1 VAPPRL
7 RHDVGVHEVEVSR
20 RPLEALAGVLT
31 MEQARGLRAAA
42 ADNAAAL
49 SGRTVWNVNS
59 TATGG
64 GVAEMLRSLLG
75 YVLDAGV
82 RTRWLVLA
90 GDPLFFAL
98 TKRLHNAIHGA
109 DHVPVPTDS
118 DRAHYEGVLLRRNLP
133 ALLDLVSPRDV
144 VILHDPQAAGLVVP
158 LRKAGIPVIWRC
170 HIGRDRPNATTQE
183 AWDFLRPYVESAD
196 AVIFSCRR
204 YAPAWLPPDRIKVIP
219 PSIDPLS
226 EKNRP
231 IEPAERLRILVGA
244 GLLAAD
250 GAAAVKGA
258 GGSTPP
264 PPAEARLVVQVS
276 RWDRLKD
283 MPGVILGFAE
293 ATVPDDVHLMLVGPD
308 VTGVADDPE
317 GTDVLA
323 QCLATW
329 QRLPSHLRDRVHLAS
344 VPMADTDEN
353 ARIVNAIQ
361 RHASIVAQK
370 SLAEGFGL
378 TVAEAMWKSRPVI
391 ATAVGGIQDQIH
403 DGADGL
409 LIKEPRDL
417 HAFGDALVTLLADP
431 AFAGRLGDAAHRT
444 VRARFL
450 GDRHLAQYAE
460 LLESV
465 LG

>member
-1 VAPPRL
+1 MSAVY
-7 RHDVGVHEVEVSR
+7 EVEVSR
-20 RPLEALAGVLT
+20 RPLAALAGALT
-31 MEQARGLRAAA
+31 SEQADRLRAVAA
-42 ADNAAAL
+42 RSAAAL

-82 RTRWLVLA
+82 RSRWLVLA

-109 DHVPVPTDS
+109 DHTAAPTGS
-118 DRAHYEGVLLRRNLP
+118 DRALYEQVLHRRNLP
-133 ALLDLVSPRDV
+133 TLLDLVGPRDV

-158 LRKAGIPVIWRC
+158 LRKAGIPAIWRC
-170 HIGRDRPNATTQE
+170 HIGRDSPNGTTDA
-183 AWDFLRPYVESAD
+183 AWDFLRPYVEPAD
-196 AVIFSCRR
+196 AVIFSRR
-204 YAPAWLPPDRIKVIP
+204 QYAPTWLSPDRIRVIP

-231 IEPAERLRILVGA
+231 IDLTERLRILVGA
-244 GLLAAD
+244 GLLA
-250 GAAAVKGA
+250 GGSA
-258 GGSTPP
+258 GVIEGRPGSTPP
-264 PPAEARLVVQVS
+264 PPAEARLIVQVS

-293 ATVPDDVHLMLVGPD
+293 AAVPADVHLMLVGPD
-308 VTGVADDPE
+308 VTGVIDDPE

-323 QCLATW
+323 QCRTTW
-329 QRLPSHLRDRVHLAS
+329 QRLPSRLRDRVHLAS

-361 RHASIVAQK
+361 RHASVVAQK

-378 TVAEAMWKSRPVI
+378 TVAEAMWKSRPVV

-403 DGADGL
+403 DEADGL
-409 LIKEPRDL
+409 LITEPRDL
-417 HAFGDALVTLLADP
+417 HAFGDALVRLLADAP
-431 AFAGRLGDAAHRT
+431 FAGRLGDAAHRT
-444 VRARFL
+444 VRTRFL

>member
-1 VAPPRL
+1 MSP
-7 RHDVGVHEVEVSR
+7 VHEVEVPR
-20 RPLEALAGVLT
+20 RPLEGLAGVLT
-31 MEQARGLRAAA
+31 TEQADGLRAVAA
-42 ADNAAAL
+42 RSAAAL

-82 RTRWLVLA
+82 RSRWLVLA
-90 GDPLFFAL
+90 ADPLFFAL

-109 DHVPVPTDS
+109 ADVDVPADP
-118 DRAHYEGVLLRRNLP
+118 DRAHYEQVLVRRNLP
-133 ALLDLVSPRDV
+133 TLLELVGPRDV
-144 VILHDPQAAGLVVP
+144 VILHDPQAAGLAVP
-158 LRKAGIPVIWRC
+158 LREAGIPVIWRC
-170 HIGRDRPNATTQE
+170 HIGRDTPNATSE
-183 AWDFLRPYVESAD
+183 AAWDFLRPYVEPVD
-196 AVIFSCRR
+196 AAIFSRR
-204 YAPAWLPPDRIKVIP
+204 QYAPAWFAPDRISVIP

-231 IEPAERLRILVGA
+231 IGPAERIPILLGA
-244 GLLAAD
+244 GMLAGDGAD
-250 GAAAVKGA
+250 GSPGA
-258 GGSTPP
+258 TGSTPP

-283 MPGVILGFAE
+283 MPGVILGFAQ
-293 ATVPDDVHLMLVGPD
+293 AGVPDDVHLMLVGPD
-308 VTGVADDPE
+308 VTGVVDDPE

-329 QRLPSHLRDRVHLAS
+329 RRLPGRLRDRVHLAS
-344 VPMADTDEN
+344 VPMADTQQN

-361 RHASIVAQK
+361 RHASVVAQK

-378 TVAEAMWKSRPVI
+378 TVAEAMWKARPVV
-391 ATAVGGIQDQIH
+391 ATAVGGILDQIR
-403 DGADGL
+403 DGDDGL
-409 LIKEPRDL
+409 LIKDPRDL
-417 HAFGDALVTLLADP
+417 DAFGEAVARLLADP
-431 AFAGRLGDAAHRT
+431 TFARRLGDAAHRA

-450 GDRHLAQYAE
+450 GDRHLEQYAE

-465 LG
+465 LR

>member
-1 VAPPRL
+1 
-7 RHDVGVHEVEVSR
+7 VSP
-20 RPLEALAGVLT
+20 RPLQALAGVLT
-31 MEQARGLRAAA
+31 TEQADGLRAVAA
-42 ADNAAAL
+42 RSAASL

-90 GDPLFFAL
+90 GDPPFFAL

-109 DHVPVPTDS
+109 DHVPAPNDS
-118 DRAHYEGVLLRRNLP
+118 DRALYEQVLLRRNLP
-133 ALLDLVSPRDV
+133 ALLDVVGPRDV

-158 LRKAGIPVIWRC
+158 LRAAGIPVIWRC

-183 AWDFLRPYVESAD
+183 AWDFLRPYVEPAD
-196 AVIFSCRR
+196 AVIFSRR
-204 YAPAWLPPDRIKVIP
+204 QYAPTWLPPDRVRVIP

-231 IEPAERLRILVGA
+231 IDPAERLRILVGA
-244 GLLAAD
+244 GLLTGD
-250 GAAAVKGA
+250 GPAAVEVA
-258 GGSTPP
+258 PGSTPP
-264 PPAEARLVVQVS
+264 PPAEARLMVQVS

-283 MPGVILGFAE
+283 MPGVILGFA
-293 ATVPDDVHLMLVGPD
+293 AAAVPDDVHLMLVGPD
-308 VTGVADDPE
+308 VSGVVDDPE

-323 QCLATW
+323 QCWATW
-329 QRLPSHLRDRVHLAS
+329 QRLPSRLRDRVHLAS
-344 VPMADTDEN
+344 VPMADTEQN
-353 ARIVNAIQ
+353 ARIVNAVQ

-378 TVAEAMWKSRPVI
+378 TVAEAMWKSRPVV

-409 LIKEPRDL
+409 LITEPRDL
-417 HAFGDALVTLLADP
+417 HAFGDAVGRLLADP
-431 AFAGRLGDAAHRT
+431 PFAGRLGDAAHRT

>member
-1 VAPPRL
+1 
-7 RHDVGVHEVEVSR
+7 VHEVEVAR

-31 MEQARGLRAAA
+31 TEHAEGLRAAA

-64 GVAEMLRSLLG
+64 GVAEMLRALLG

-82 RTRWLVLA
+82 RTRWLVLD

-98 TKRLHNAIHGA
+98 TKRLHNAIHGV
-109 DHVPVPTDS
+109 DHVATPTGS
-118 DRAHYEGVLLRRNLP
+118 DRAHYEEVLLRRNLP
-133 ALLDLVSPRDV
+133 ALLDLVSPGDV

-158 LRKAGIPVIWRC
+158 LREAGIPVIWRC
-170 HIGRDRPNATTQE
+170 HIGRDSPNATTLG
-183 AWDFLRPYVESAD
+183 AWDFLRPYVEPAD
-196 AVIFSCRR
+196 AVIFSRR
-204 YAPAWLPPDRIKVIP
+204 QYAPAWLPPDRIRVIP

-231 IEPAERLRILVGA
+231 IDGVERLRILVRA
-244 GLLAAD
+244 GLLAGD
-250 GAAAVKGA
+250 GAGAVKGA
-258 GGSTPP
+258 PGSTPP

-283 MPGVILGFAE
+283 MPGVIIGFAE
-293 ATVPDDVHLMLVGPD
+293 AAVPDDVHLMLVGPD

-323 QCLATW
+323 QCLTTW
-329 QRLPSHLRDRVHLAS
+329 QRLPSRLRDRVHLAS
-344 VPMADTDEN
+344 VSMADTDEN

-391 ATAVGGIQDQIH
+391 AAAVGGIQDQIE
-403 DGADGL
+403 DGVDGL
-409 LIKEPRDL
+409 LIKEPGDL
-417 HAFGDALVTLLADP
+417 DAFGDALVRLLADP
-431 AFAGRLGDAAHRT
+431 AFADRLGEAAHRT